1 MLTILFRRKG
11 TKPILQV
18 TILVPSR
25 CYKVLIPHGT
35 NTTQYWCH
43 RDGIRFV
50 LAPHGTSAI
59 KMLQGSLLLV
69 PHGTSAIKMLLG
81 GVMVLEPGFMKQE
94 FLSRNLEQRY

>member
-1 MLTILFRRKG
+1 M
-11 TKPILQV
+11 V
-18 TILVPSR
+18 TIS
-25 CYKVLIPHGT
+25 HGT
-35 NTTQYWCH
+35 GAIKMLQGTDTTRYWCH
-43 RDGIRFV
+43 RDGTRFV

-69 PHGTSAIKMLLG
+69 PHGTGAIKMLSG